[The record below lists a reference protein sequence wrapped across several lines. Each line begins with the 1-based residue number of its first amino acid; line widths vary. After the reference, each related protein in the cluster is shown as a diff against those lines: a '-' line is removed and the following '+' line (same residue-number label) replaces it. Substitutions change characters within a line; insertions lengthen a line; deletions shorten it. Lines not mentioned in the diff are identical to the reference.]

1 MERGEVWRVLVLG
14 RSERTVVVVGH
25 DRITAARPDVLCVQ
39 VDTTGTYERDLV
51 TVPVTGVG
59 TARAYT
65 VGPITKSSFM
75 ERLGTLAEEA
85 RDQLDIALRATLD
98 L

>member
-1 MERGEVWRVLVLG
+1 MQRGEVWRVLVLG

-25 DRITAARPDVLCVQ
+25 DQITTARPDVLCVQ
-39 VDTTGTYERDLV
+39 VDTTGTYEPDLV
-51 TVPVTGVG
+51 TVTVAGAG

-65 VGPITKSSFM
+65 VGPIMKSSFT
-75 ERLGTLAEEA
+75 ERLGVVDDETSG
-85 RDQLDIALRATLD
+85 QLDIALRAALD